1 MAATYFFSFV
11 LITFATADPCDD
23 SKLKRMFE
31 CAEKNKIVHLTTFQ
45 CYEDN
50 TQGPCMDGE
59 LFVLDEFDLCNTP
72 KCIDHGG
79 CKEDQLL
86 YEDQCYSI
94 TKQDLIAPC
103 NDDDTDEVDPSTRIL
118 FSDEYGNVT
127 CRSLQDFQYIGDTRS
142 VFDRDIVPFVK
153 TVKLNQQIATFKEIR
168 LSLCS
173 LSLEYPNSELKQICS
188 IE

>member
-1 MAATYFFSFV
+1 M

-31 CAEKNKIVHLTTFQ
+31 CAENNKIVHLTTFE

-79 CKEDQLL
+79 CEEDQLL
-86 YEDQCYSI
+86 FEDQCYNKTSW
-94 TKQDLIAPC
+94 QDLKAPC
-103 NDDDTDEVDPSTRIL
+103 IDDDTDESDPTNSSIL
-118 FSDEYGNVT
+118 FADQYGNVT
-127 CRSLQDFQYIGDTRS
+127 CRSLLDFQYIGDVRS
-142 VFDRDIVPFVK
+142 VFELDVVPFVE
-153 TVKLNQQIATFKEIR
+153 TVKLKQRKASFAEIR

-173 LSLEYPNSELKQICS
+173 LALENPSSELKQICS